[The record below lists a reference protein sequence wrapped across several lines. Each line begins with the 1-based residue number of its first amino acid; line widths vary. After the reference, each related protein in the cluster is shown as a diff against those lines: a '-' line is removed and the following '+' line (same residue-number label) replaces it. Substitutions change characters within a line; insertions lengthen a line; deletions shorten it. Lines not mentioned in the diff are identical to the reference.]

1 MSCRSE
7 EERVLML
14 TSRVHDETP
23 DTLQAHD
30 DHLTFRL
37 VSGVIGADGRT
48 GSVQAHDISDEA
60 CCIDNT

>member
-1 MSCRSE
+1 
-7 EERVLML
+7 ML

-37 VSGVIGADGRT
+37 VSGVISADGRA
-48 GSVQAHDISDEA
+48 GSVHGVFQGHDICDEG